1 MDYINFKKANCKNCY
16 KCLRSCPV
24 KAIKFKNHQ
33 AKIEMERC
41 ILCSRCVLV
50 CPQNARKVVNYL
62 DKVKKALN
70 EKKKIV
76 ASIAPSFMGNFNV
89 SYGKIIASLKTLGI
103 KYAEETALGAD
114 MTTRLYKSFLK
125 ENKQDYYITTACPS
139 LNLLVEKYYPELVK
153 YMLPFMSP
161 MVCHGKILKKVYGK
175 DSFTL
180 FIGPCTSK
188 KAEHENY
195 NFENSIDAVLTYEE
209 YLTLLKE
216 NNISM
221 ENLEPLEFDNRSLEL
236 GSYYPITG
244 GIISN
249 LKDELKDKN
258 IKSFYVDG
266 VYACM
271 DIFES
276 IKKGHIK
283 NSFIEASACV
293 GSCIGGPEVIT
304 NNHEYYNKL
313 EKVQNYIEDRQN
325 YIEFYKNKT
334 SKQND
339 LKNFNLNFHRGFVDK
354 SINKEIQYEEEI
366 KNILKSM
373 GKYSKEDELNCGVC
387 GYNTC
392 IDKANAIL
400 EGMAEPD
407 MCLHFMRSKA
417 ENISNII
424 FENTVNCIIT
434 VDDKLNIIEINPAA
448 EKTFMLEKS
457 LVKNK
462 PINFLI
468 SEEDFVK
475 VKESKNNILGKK
487 VTIHNYGLVFIES
500 IIFIEKQNIFLL
512 SLTDITEKEKNKK
525 KLKTLKE
532 SSFSAAEEVIEKQM
546 RVAQEIASLLGETTA
561 ETKITLTKLKRIV
574 ESSDED

>member
-33 AKIEMERC
+33 AKIEIERC

-70 EKKKIV
+70 ENKKII

-89 SYGKIIASLKTLGI
+89 SYGKIVASLKALGI

-114 MTTRLYKSFLK
+114 MTTKLYKSFIK

-139 LNLLVEKYYPELVK
+139 VNLLVEKYYPELVK

-161 MVCHGKILKKVYGK
+161 MACHGKILKTIYGE

-180 FIGPCTSK
+180 FIGPCTAK

-209 YLTLLKE
+209 YLNLLKE
-216 NNISM
+216 HNISM
-221 ENLEPLEFDNRSLEL
+221 EKLEPLEFDNRSLEL
-236 GSYYPITG
+236 GSYYPIAG

-249 LKDELKDKN
+249 FKDELKNKN

-266 VYACM
+266 VYACI

-276 IKKGHIK
+276 MKKGYIK

-313 EKVQNYIEDRQN
+313 EKVQNYIENRQH
-325 YIEFYKNKT
+325 YIKSCENKT
-334 SKQND
+334 DKQKV
-339 LKNFNLNFHRGFVDK
+339 LKNFNLNFHRDFVDK
-354 SINKEIQYEEEI
+354 SINKEIQHEEKI

-373 GKYSKEDELNCGVC
+373 GKYGKEDELNCGVC

-400 EGMAEPD
+400 KGMAEPE

-434 VDDKLNIIEINPAA
+434 VDYQLNIIEINPAA
-448 EKTFMLEKS
+448 EKTFMLEKN

-462 PINFLI
+462 SINFLI
-468 SEEDFVK
+468 SEEDFIK

-487 VTIHNYGLVFIES
+487 ITINNYGLVFIES

-512 SLTDITEKEKNKK
+512 SLTDITEKEKSKE

-561 ETKITLTKLKRIV
+561 ETKITLTNLKRVV
-574 ESSDED
+574 ESSNED

>member
-33 AKIEMERC
+33 AKIEIERC

-70 EKKKIV
+70 GNKKII

-89 SYGKIIASLKTLGI
+89 SYGKIVASLKALGI

-114 MTTRLYKSFLK
+114 MTTKLYKSFIK

-139 LNLLVEKYYPELVK
+139 VNLLVEKYYPELVK

-161 MVCHGKILKKVYGK
+161 MACHGKILKTIYGE

-180 FIGPCTSK
+180 FIGPCTAK

-209 YLTLLKE
+209 YLNLLKE
-216 NNISM
+216 HNISM
-221 ENLEPLEFDNRSLEL
+221 EKLEPLEFDNRSLEL
-236 GSYYPITG
+236 GSYYPIAG

-249 LKDELKDKN
+249 FKDELKNKN

-266 VYACM
+266 VYACI

-276 IKKGHIK
+276 MKKGYIK

-313 EKVQNYIEDRQN
+313 EKVQNYIENRQN
-325 YIEFYKNKT
+325 YIKSSENKT
-334 SKQND
+334 DKQNV
-339 LKNFNLNFHRGFVDK
+339 LKNFNLNFHRDFVDK
-354 SINKEIQYEEEI
+354 SINKEIQHEEKI

-400 EGMAEPD
+400 KGMAEPE

-434 VDDKLNIIEINPAA
+434 VDYQLNIIEINPAA
-448 EKTFMLEKS
+448 EKTFMLEKN

-462 PINFLI
+462 SINFLI
-468 SEEDFVK
+468 SEEDFIK

-487 VTIHNYGLVFIES
+487 ITINNYGLVFIES

-512 SLTDITEKEKNKK
+512 SLTDITEKEKSKE

-561 ETKITLTKLKRIV
+561 ETKITLTNLKRVV
-574 ESSDED
+574 ESSNED

>member
-33 AKIEMERC
+33 AKIEIERC

-70 EKKKIV
+70 GNKKII

-89 SYGKIIASLKTLGI
+89 SYGKIVASLKALGI

-114 MTTRLYKSFLK
+114 MTTKLYKSFIK

-139 LNLLVEKYYPELVK
+139 VNLLVEKYYPELVK

-161 MVCHGKILKKVYGK
+161 MACHGKILKTIYGE

-180 FIGPCTSK
+180 FIGPCTAK

-209 YLTLLKE
+209 YLNLLKE
-216 NNISM
+216 RNISM
-221 ENLEPLEFDNRSLEL
+221 EKLEPLEFDNRSLEL
-236 GSYYPITG
+236 GSYYPIAG

-249 LKDELKDKN
+249 FKDELKNKN

-266 VYACM
+266 VYACI

-276 IKKGHIK
+276 MKKGYIK

-313 EKVQNYIEDRQN
+313 EKVQNYIENRQN
-325 YIEFYKNKT
+325 YIKSCENKT
-334 SKQND
+334 DKQNV
-339 LKNFNLNFHRGFVDK
+339 LKNFNLNFHRDFVDK
-354 SINKEIQYEEEI
+354 SINKEIQHEEKI

-400 EGMAEPD
+400 KGMAEPE

-434 VDDKLNIIEINPAA
+434 VDYQLNIIEINPAA
-448 EKTFMLEKS
+448 EKTFMLEKN

-462 PINFLI
+462 SINFLI
-468 SEEDFVK
+468 SEEDFIK
-475 VKESKNNILGKK
+475 VKEGKNNILGKK
-487 VTIHNYGLVFIES
+487 ITINNYGLVFIES

-512 SLTDITEKEKNKK
+512 SLTDITEKEKSKE

-561 ETKITLTKLKRIV
+561 ETKITLTNLKRVV
-574 ESSDED
+574 ESSNED

>member
-89 SYGKIIASLKTLGI
+89 SHGKIIASLKTLGI

-161 MVCHGKILKKVYGK
+161 MACHGKILKKVYGK

-221 ENLEPLEFDNRSLEL
+221 ENLDPLELDNRSLEL
-236 GSYYPITG
+236 GSYYPIDG

-334 SKQND
+334 DKQND

-354 SINKEIQYEEEI
+354 SINKEIQYEEQI

-400 EGMAEPD
+400 DGMAEPD

-424 FENTVNCIIT
+424 FENTVNCIIM

-525 KLKTLKE
+525 KLKTFKE

>member
-41 ILCSRCVLV
+41 ILCSRCVLI

-125 ENKQDYYITTACPS
+125 ESKQDYYITTACPS

-221 ENLEPLEFDNRSLEL
+221 ENLDPLEFDNRSLEL

-325 YIEFYKNKT
+325 YIEFYKNKM

-475 VKESKNNILGKK
+475 VKESKNSILGKK

>member
-1 MDYINFKKANCKNCY
+1 M
-16 KCLRSCPV
+16 
-24 KAIKFKNHQ
+24 
-33 AKIEMERC
+33 
-41 ILCSRCVLV
+41 
-50 CPQNARKVVNYL
+50 
-62 DKVKKALN
+62 
-70 EKKKIV
+70 
-76 ASIAPSFMGNFNV
+76 
-89 SYGKIIASLKTLGI
+89 
-103 KYAEETALGAD
+103 
-114 MTTRLYKSFLK
+114 
-125 ENKQDYYITTACPS
+125 
-139 LNLLVEKYYPELVK
+139 
-153 YMLPFMSP
+153 
-161 MVCHGKILKKVYGK
+161 
-175 DSFTL
+175 
-180 FIGPCTSK
+180 
-188 KAEHENY
+188 
-195 NFENSIDAVLTYEE
+195 
-209 YLTLLKE
+209 
-216 NNISM
+216 
-221 ENLEPLEFDNRSLEL
+221 EFDNKSLKL
-236 GSYYPITG
+236 GSYYPMPG

-313 EKVQNYIEDRQN
+313 EKVQNYIENRQN
-325 YIEFYKNKT
+325 YIKSYENKAD
-334 SKQND
+334 KQNN
-339 LKNFNLNFHRGFVDK
+339 LESSKLNFHRGFVDK
-354 SINKEIQYEEEI
+354 SIDKEIQYEEQI

-400 EGMAEPD
+400 DGMAEPE

-424 FENTVNCIIT
+424 FENTVNCIIM
-434 VDDKLNIIEINPAA
+434 VDSKLNIIEINPAA
-448 EKTFMLEKS
+448 EKTFMLEKN

-468 SEEDFVK
+468 REEDFIK
-475 VKESKNNILGKK
+475 VKKNKNNILGKK
-487 VTIHNYGLVFIES
+487 ITLNNYGLVFIES

-561 ETKITLTKLKRIV
+561 ETKITLTNLKRIV
-574 ESSDED
+574 ESSDDD

>member
-33 AKIEMERC
+33 AKIEIERC

-70 EKKKIV
+70 GNKKII

-89 SYGKIIASLKTLGI
+89 SYGKIVASLKALGI

-114 MTTRLYKSFLK
+114 MTTKLYKSFIK

-139 LNLLVEKYYPELVK
+139 VNLLVEKYYPELVK

-161 MVCHGKILKKVYGK
+161 MACHGKILKTIYGE

-180 FIGPCTSK
+180 FIGPCTAK

-209 YLTLLKE
+209 YLNLLKE
-216 NNISM
+216 HNISM
-221 ENLEPLEFDNRSLEL
+221 EKLEPLEFDNRSLEL
-236 GSYYPITG
+236 GSYYPIAG

-249 LKDELKDKN
+249 FKDELKNKN

-266 VYACM
+266 VYACI

-276 IKKGHIK
+276 MKKGYIK

-313 EKVQNYIEDRQN
+313 EKVQNYIENRQN
-325 YIEFYKNKT
+325 YIKSCENKT
-334 SKQND
+334 HKQNV
-339 LKNFNLNFHRGFVDK
+339 LKNFNLNFHRDFVDK
-354 SINKEIQYEEEI
+354 SINKEIQHEEKI

-400 EGMAEPD
+400 KGMAEPE

-434 VDDKLNIIEINPAA
+434 VDYQLNIIEINPAA
-448 EKTFMLEKS
+448 EKTFMLEKN

-462 PINFLI
+462 SINFLI
-468 SEEDFVK
+468 SEEDFIK

-487 VTIHNYGLVFIES
+487 ITINNYGLVFIES

-512 SLTDITEKEKNKK
+512 SLTDITEKEKSKE

-561 ETKITLTKLKRIV
+561 ETKITLTNLKRVV
-574 ESSDED
+574 ESSNED

>member
-24 KAIKFKNHQ
+24 KAIKFNNHQ

-70 EKKKIV
+70 KKEKIV

-89 SYGKIIASLKTLGI
+89 SHGKIVASLKSLGI

-114 MTTRLYKSFLK
+114 ITTKLYKSFVK

-139 LNLLVEKYYPELVK
+139 VNLLVEKYYPELVK

-161 MVCHGKILKKVYGK
+161 MTCHGKILKTIYGE

-180 FIGPCTSK
+180 FIGPCTAK

-209 YLTLLKE
+209 YLNLLKE
-216 NNISM
+216 YNICI
-221 ENLEPLEFDNRSLEL
+221 ENLEPMEFDNKSLKL
-236 GSYYPITG
+236 GSYYPMPG

-313 EKVQNYIEDRQN
+313 EKVQNYIENRQN
-325 YIEFYKNKT
+325 YIKSYENKAD
-334 SKQND
+334 KQNN
-339 LKNFNLNFHRGFVDK
+339 LESSKLNFHRGFVDK
-354 SINKEIQYEEEI
+354 SIDKEIQYEEQI

-400 EGMAEPD
+400 EGMAEPE

-424 FENTVNCIIT
+424 FENTVNCIIM
-434 VDDKLNIIEINPAA
+434 VDSKLNIIEINPAA
-448 EKTFMLEKS
+448 EKTFMLEKN

-468 SEEDFVK
+468 REEDFIK
-475 VKESKNNILGKK
+475 VKKNKNNILGKK
-487 VTIHNYGLVFIES
+487 ITINNYGLVFIES

-561 ETKITLTKLKRIV
+561 ETKITLTNLKRIV
-574 ESSDED
+574 ESSDDD

>member
-70 EKKKIV
+70 KKKKIV

-89 SYGKIIASLKTLGI
+89 SHGKIVASLKSLGI

-114 MTTRLYKSFLK
+114 ITTKLYKSFVK

-139 LNLLVEKYYPELVK
+139 VNLLVEKYYPELVK

-161 MVCHGKILKKVYGK
+161 MTCHGKILKTIYGE

-180 FIGPCTSK
+180 FIGPCTAK

-209 YLTLLKE
+209 YLNLLKE
-216 NNISM
+216 YNICI
-221 ENLEPLEFDNRSLEL
+221 ENLEPMEFDNKSLKL
-236 GSYYPITG
+236 GSYYPMPG

-276 IKKGHIK
+276 IKRGHIK

-313 EKVQNYIEDRQN
+313 EKVQNYIENRQN
-325 YIEFYKNKT
+325 YIKSYENKAD
-334 SKQND
+334 KQNN
-339 LKNFNLNFHRGFVDK
+339 LKSSKLNFHRGFIDK
-354 SINKEIQYEEEI
+354 SINKEIQYEEQI

-400 EGMAEPD
+400 EGMAEPE

-424 FENTVNCIIT
+424 FENTVNCIIM
-434 VDDKLNIIEINPAA
+434 VDSKLNIIEINPAA
-448 EKTFMLEKS
+448 EKTFMLEKN

-468 SEEDFVK
+468 REEDFIK
-475 VKESKNNILGKK
+475 VKKNKNNILGKK
-487 VTIHNYGLVFIES
+487 ITINNYGLVFIES

-561 ETKITLTKLKRIV
+561 ETKITLTNLKRIV
-574 ESSDED
+574 ESSDDD

>member
-33 AKIEMERC
+33 AKIEIERC

-62 DKVKKALN
+62 DEVKKALN
-70 EKKKIV
+70 GNKKII

-89 SYGKIIASLKTLGI
+89 SYGKIVASLKALGI

-114 MTTRLYKSFLK
+114 MTTKLYKSFIK

-139 LNLLVEKYYPELVK
+139 VNLLVEKYYPELVK

-161 MVCHGKILKKVYGK
+161 MACHGKILKTIYGE

-180 FIGPCTSK
+180 FIGPCTAK

-209 YLTLLKE
+209 YLNLLKE
-216 NNISM
+216 HNISM
-221 ENLEPLEFDNRSLEL
+221 EKLEPLEFDNRSLEL
-236 GSYYPITG
+236 GSYYPIAG

-249 LKDELKDKN
+249 FKDELKNKN

-266 VYACM
+266 VYACI

-276 IKKGHIK
+276 MKKGYIK

-313 EKVQNYIEDRQN
+313 EKVQNYIENRQN
-325 YIEFYKNKT
+325 YIKSCENKT
-334 SKQND
+334 DKQNV
-339 LKNFNLNFHRGFVDK
+339 LKNFNLNFHRDFVNK
-354 SINKEIQYEEEI
+354 SINKGIQHEEKI

-400 EGMAEPD
+400 KGMAEPE

-434 VDDKLNIIEINPAA
+434 VDYQLNIIEINPAA
-448 EKTFMLEKS
+448 EKTFMLEKN

-462 PINFLI
+462 SINFLI
-468 SEEDFVK
+468 SEEDFIK

-487 VTIHNYGLVFIES
+487 ITINNYGLVFIES

-512 SLTDITEKEKNKK
+512 SLTDITEKEKSKE

-561 ETKITLTKLKRIV
+561 ETKITLTNLKRVV
-574 ESSDED
+574 ESSNED

>member
-33 AKIEMERC
+33 AKIEIERC

-50 CPQNARKVVNYL
+50 CPQNARKVIDYL
-62 DKVKKALN
+62 DKVKNALD

-76 ASIAPSFMGNFNV
+76 VSIAPSFMGNFNV
-89 SYGKIIASLKTLGI
+89 SHGKIVASLKALGI
-103 KYAEETALGAD
+103 KYVEETALGAD
-114 MTTRLYKSFLK
+114 MTTKLYENFLK

-139 LNLLVEKYYPELVK
+139 VNLLVEKYYPELVK

-161 MVCHGKILKKVYGK
+161 MACHGKILKKVYGE

-180 FIGPCTSK
+180 FIGPCTAK

-195 NFENSIDAVLTYEE
+195 NFENSIDAILTYEE
-209 YLTLLKE
+209 YLNLLKE
-216 NNISM
+216 YNIDM
-221 ENLEPLEFDNRSLEL
+221 ENLDPVEFDNRSLKL
-236 GSYYPITG
+236 GSYYPIVG
-244 GIISN
+244 GIIGN

-283 NSFIEASACV
+283 NSFIEVSACV

-313 EKVQNYIEDRQN
+313 EKVQNYIKGRQ
-325 YIEFYKNKT
+325 YCTESYE
-334 SKQND
+334 SKKDKESD
-339 LKNFNLNFHRGFVDK
+339 LKSFDLKFNRSFVDK
-354 SINKEIQYEEEI
+354 SINKEIKHEDQI
-366 KNILKSM
+366 NNILKSM

-400 EGMAEPD
+400 EGMAEPE

-424 FENTVNCIIT
+424 FENTVNCIIM
-434 VDDKLNIIEINPAA
+434 VDYQLNIIEINPAA
-448 EKTFMLEKS
+448 EKTFMLEKN

-462 PINFLI
+462 PIKFLI
-468 SEEDFVK
+468 NEEDFIEVK
-475 VKESKNNILGKK
+475 KSENNILGKK
-487 VTIHNYGLVFIES
+487 ITINNYGLVFIES

-512 SLTDITEKEKNKK
+512 SLTDITEKEQSKE

-532 SSFSAAEEVIEKQM
+532 SSFRAAEEVIEKQM

-561 ETKITLTKLKRIV
+561 ETKITLTNLKRIV
-574 ESSDED
+574 ESSDEN

>member
-33 AKIEMERC
+33 AKIEIERC

-70 EKKKIV
+70 ENKKII

-89 SYGKIIASLKTLGI
+89 SYGKIVASLKALGI

-114 MTTRLYKSFLK
+114 MTTKLYKSFIK

-139 LNLLVEKYYPELVK
+139 VNLLVEKYYPELVK

-161 MVCHGKILKKVYGK
+161 MACHGKILKTIYGE

-180 FIGPCTSK
+180 FIGPCTAK

-209 YLTLLKE
+209 YLNLLKE
-216 NNISM
+216 HNISM
-221 ENLEPLEFDNRSLEL
+221 EKLEPLEFDNRSLEL
-236 GSYYPITG
+236 GSYYPIAG

-249 LKDELKDKN
+249 FKDELKNKN

-266 VYACM
+266 VYACI

-276 IKKGHIK
+276 MKKGYIK

-313 EKVQNYIEDRQN
+313 EKVQNYIENRQN
-325 YIEFYKNKT
+325 YIKSCENKT
-334 SKQND
+334 DKQNV
-339 LKNFNLNFHRGFVDK
+339 LKNFNLNFHRDFIDK
-354 SINKEIQYEEEI
+354 SINKEIQHEEKI
-366 KNILKSM
+366 KNILKTM

-400 EGMAEPD
+400 KGMAEPE

-434 VDDKLNIIEINPAA
+434 VDYQLNIIEINPAA
-448 EKTFMLEKS
+448 EKTFMLEKN

-462 PINFLI
+462 SINFLI
-468 SEEDFVK
+468 SEEDFIK

-487 VTIHNYGLVFIES
+487 ITINNYGLVFIES

-512 SLTDITEKEKNKK
+512 SLTDITEKEKSKE

-561 ETKITLTKLKRIV
+561 ETKITLTNLKRVV
-574 ESSDED
+574 ESSNED

>member
-33 AKIEMERC
+33 AKIEIERC

-70 EKKKIV
+70 ENKKII

-89 SYGKIIASLKTLGI
+89 SYGKIVASLKALGI

-114 MTTRLYKSFLK
+114 MTTKLYKSFIK

-139 LNLLVEKYYPELVK
+139 VNLLVEKYYPELVK

-161 MVCHGKILKKVYGK
+161 MACHGKILKTIYGE

-180 FIGPCTSK
+180 FIGPCTAK

-209 YLTLLKE
+209 YLNLLKE
-216 NNISM
+216 HNISM
-221 ENLEPLEFDNRSLEL
+221 EKLEPLEFDNRSLEL
-236 GSYYPITG
+236 GSYYPIAG

-249 LKDELKDKN
+249 FKDELKNKN

-266 VYACM
+266 VYACI

-276 IKKGHIK
+276 MKKGYIK

-313 EKVQNYIEDRQN
+313 EKVQNYIENRQN
-325 YIEFYKNKT
+325 YIKSCENKT
-334 SKQND
+334 HKQNV
-339 LKNFNLNFHRGFVDK
+339 LKNFNLNFHRDFVDK
-354 SINKEIQYEEEI
+354 SINKEIQHEEKI

-400 EGMAEPD
+400 KGMAEPE

-434 VDDKLNIIEINPAA
+434 VDYQLNIIEINPAA
-448 EKTFMLEKS
+448 EKTFMLEKN

-462 PINFLI
+462 SINFLI
-468 SEEDFVK
+468 SEEDFIK

-487 VTIHNYGLVFIES
+487 ITINNYGLVFIES

-512 SLTDITEKEKNKK
+512 SLTDITEKEKSKE

-561 ETKITLTKLKRIV
+561 ETKITLTNLKRVV
-574 ESSDED
+574 ESSNED

>member
-33 AKIEMERC
+33 AKIEIERC

-70 EKKKIV
+70 ENKKII

-89 SYGKIIASLKTLGI
+89 SYGKIVASLKALGI

-114 MTTRLYKSFLK
+114 MTTKLYKNFIK

-139 LNLLVEKYYPELVK
+139 VNLLVEKYYPELVK

-161 MVCHGKILKKVYGK
+161 MACHGKILKTIYGE

-180 FIGPCTSK
+180 FIGPCTTK

-209 YLTLLKE
+209 YLNLLKE
-216 NNISM
+216 HNISM
-221 ENLEPLEFDNRSLEL
+221 EKLEPLEFDNRSLEL
-236 GSYYPITG
+236 GSYYPIAG

-249 LKDELKDKN
+249 FKDELKNKN

-266 VYACM
+266 VYACI

-276 IKKGHIK
+276 MKKGYIK

-313 EKVQNYIEDRQN
+313 EKVQNYIENRQN
-325 YIEFYKNKT
+325 YIKSCENKT
-334 SKQND
+334 HKQNV
-339 LKNFNLNFHRGFVDK
+339 LKNFNLNFHRDFVDK
-354 SINKEIQYEEEI
+354 SINKEIQDEEKI

-400 EGMAEPD
+400 KGMAEPE

-434 VDDKLNIIEINPAA
+434 VDYQLNIIEINPAA
-448 EKTFMLEKS
+448 EKTFMLEKN

-462 PINFLI
+462 SINFLI
-468 SEEDFVK
+468 SEEDFIK

-487 VTIHNYGLVFIES
+487 ITINNYGLVFIES

-512 SLTDITEKEKNKK
+512 SLTDITEKEKSKE

-561 ETKITLTKLKRIV
+561 ETKITLTNLKRVV
-574 ESSDED
+574 ESSNED

>member
-33 AKIEMERC
+33 AKIEIERC

-70 EKKKIV
+70 ENKKII

-89 SYGKIIASLKTLGI
+89 SYGKIVASLKALGI

-114 MTTRLYKSFLK
+114 MTTKLYKSFIK

-139 LNLLVEKYYPELVK
+139 VNLLVEKYYPELVK

-161 MVCHGKILKKVYGK
+161 MACHGKILKTIYGE

-180 FIGPCTSK
+180 FIGPCTAK

-209 YLTLLKE
+209 YLNLLKE
-216 NNISM
+216 HNISM
-221 ENLEPLEFDNRSLEL
+221 EKLESLEFDNRSLEL

-249 LKDELKDKN
+249 FKDELKNKN

-266 VYACM
+266 VYACI

-276 IKKGHIK
+276 IKKGYIK

-313 EKVQNYIEDRQN
+313 EKVQNYIENRQN
-325 YIEFYKNKT
+325 YIKSCENKT
-334 SKQND
+334 DKQNV
-339 LKNFNLNFHRGFVDK
+339 LKNFNLNFHRCFVDK
-354 SINKEIQYEEEI
+354 SINKEIQHEEKI

-400 EGMAEPD
+400 KGMAEPE

-434 VDDKLNIIEINPAA
+434 VDYQLNIIEINPAA
-448 EKTFMLEKS
+448 EKTFMLEKN

-468 SEEDFVK
+468 SKEDFIK

-487 VTIHNYGLVFIES
+487 ITINNYGLVFIES

-512 SLTDITEKEKNKK
+512 SLTDITEKEKNKE

-561 ETKITLTKLKRIV
+561 ETKITLTNLKRVV

>member
-33 AKIEMERC
+33 AKIEIERC

-70 EKKKIV
+70 ENKKII

-89 SYGKIIASLKTLGI
+89 SYGKIVASLKALGI

-114 MTTRLYKSFLK
+114 MTTKLYKSFIK

-139 LNLLVEKYYPELVK
+139 VNLLVEKYYPELVK

-161 MVCHGKILKKVYGK
+161 MACHGKILKTIYGE

-180 FIGPCTSK
+180 FIGPCTAK

-209 YLTLLKE
+209 YLNLLKE
-216 NNISM
+216 HNISM
-221 ENLEPLEFDNRSLEL
+221 EKLEPLEFDNRSLEL
-236 GSYYPITG
+236 GSYYPIAG

-249 LKDELKDKN
+249 FKDELKNKN

-266 VYACM
+266 VYACI

-276 IKKGHIK
+276 MKKGYIK
-283 NSFIEASACV
+283 NSFIETSACV

-313 EKVQNYIEDRQN
+313 EKVQNYIENRQN
-325 YIEFYKNKT
+325 YIKSCENKT
-334 SKQND
+334 DKQNV
-339 LKNFNLNFHRGFVDK
+339 LKNFNLNFHRDFVDK
-354 SINKEIQYEEEI
+354 SINKEIQHEEKI

-400 EGMAEPD
+400 KGMAEPE

-434 VDDKLNIIEINPAA
+434 VDYQLNIIEINPAA
-448 EKTFMLEKS
+448 EKTFMLEKN

-462 PINFLI
+462 SINFLI
-468 SEEDFVK
+468 SEEDFIK

-487 VTIHNYGLVFIES
+487 ITINNYGLVFIES

-512 SLTDITEKEKNKK
+512 SLTDITEKEKSKE

-561 ETKITLTKLKRIV
+561 ETKITLTNLKRVV
-574 ESSDED
+574 ESSNED

>member
-89 SYGKIIASLKTLGI
+89 SHGKIIASLKTLGI

-161 MVCHGKILKKVYGK
+161 MACHGKILKKVYGK

-221 ENLEPLEFDNRSLEL
+221 ENLDPLELDNRSLEL
-236 GSYYPITG
+236 GSYYPIDG

-334 SKQND
+334 DKQND

-354 SINKEIQYEEEI
+354 SINKEIQYEEQI

-424 FENTVNCIIT
+424 FENTVNCIIM

>member
-33 AKIEMERC
+33 AKIEIERC

-70 EKKKIV
+70 GNKKII

-89 SYGKIIASLKTLGI
+89 SYGKIVASLKALGI

-114 MTTRLYKSFLK
+114 MTTKLYKSFIK

-139 LNLLVEKYYPELVK
+139 VNLLVEKYYPELVK

-161 MVCHGKILKKVYGK
+161 MACHGKILKTIYGE

-180 FIGPCTSK
+180 FIGPCTAK

-209 YLTLLKE
+209 YLNLLKE
-216 NNISM
+216 HNISM
-221 ENLEPLEFDNRSLEL
+221 EKLEPLEFDNRSLEL
-236 GSYYPITG
+236 GSYYPIAG

-249 LKDELKDKN
+249 FKDELKNKN

-266 VYACM
+266 VYACI

-276 IKKGHIK
+276 MKKGYIK

-313 EKVQNYIEDRQN
+313 EKVQNYIENRQN
-325 YIEFYKNKT
+325 YIKSCENKT
-334 SKQND
+334 DKQNV
-339 LKNFNLNFHRGFVDK
+339 LKNFNLNFHRDFVDK
-354 SINKEIQYEEEI
+354 SINKEIQHEEKI

-400 EGMAEPD
+400 KGMAEPE

-434 VDDKLNIIEINPAA
+434 VDYQLNIIEINPAA
-448 EKTFMLEKS
+448 EKTFMLEKN

-462 PINFLI
+462 SINFLI
-468 SEEDFVK
+468 SEEDFIK
-475 VKESKNNILGKK
+475 VKEGKNNILGKK
-487 VTIHNYGLVFIES
+487 ITINNYGLVFIES

-512 SLTDITEKEKNKK
+512 SLTDITEKEKSKE

-546 RVAQEIASLLGETTA
+546 RVAQEIASLLGETTS
-561 ETKITLTKLKRIV
+561 ETKITLTNLKRVV
-574 ESSDED
+574 ESSNED

>member
-33 AKIEMERC
+33 AKIEIERC

-70 EKKKIV
+70 GNKKII

-89 SYGKIIASLKTLGI
+89 SYGKIVASLKALGI

-114 MTTRLYKSFLK
+114 MTTKLYKSFIK

-139 LNLLVEKYYPELVK
+139 VNLLVEKYYPELVK

-161 MVCHGKILKKVYGK
+161 MACHGKILKTIYGE

-180 FIGPCTSK
+180 FIGPCTAK
-188 KAEHENY
+188 KAEHENF

-209 YLTLLKE
+209 YLNLLKE
-216 NNISM
+216 HNISM
-221 ENLEPLEFDNRSLEL
+221 EKLEPLEFDNRSLEL
-236 GSYYPITG
+236 GSYYPIAG

-249 LKDELKDKN
+249 FKDELKNKN

-266 VYACM
+266 VYACI

-276 IKKGHIK
+276 MKKGYIK

-313 EKVQNYIEDRQN
+313 EKVQNYIENRQN
-325 YIEFYKNKT
+325 YIKSCENKT
-334 SKQND
+334 DKQNV
-339 LKNFNLNFHRGFVDK
+339 LKNFNLNFHRDFVDK
-354 SINKEIQYEEEI
+354 SINKEIQHEEKI
-366 KNILKSM
+366 KNILKTM

-400 EGMAEPD
+400 KGMAEPE

-434 VDDKLNIIEINPAA
+434 VDYQLNIIEINPAA
-448 EKTFMLEKS
+448 EKTFMLEKN

-462 PINFLI
+462 SINFLI
-468 SEEDFVK
+468 SEEDFIK

-487 VTIHNYGLVFIES
+487 ITINNYGLVFIES

-512 SLTDITEKEKNKK
+512 SLTDITEKEKSKE

-561 ETKITLTKLKRIV
+561 ETKITLTNLKRVV
-574 ESSDED
+574 ESSNED

>member
-33 AKIEMERC
+33 AKIEIERC

-70 EKKKIV
+70 ENKKII

-89 SYGKIIASLKTLGI
+89 SYGKIVASLKALGI

-114 MTTRLYKSFLK
+114 MTTKLYKSFIK

-139 LNLLVEKYYPELVK
+139 VNLLVEKYYPELVK

-161 MVCHGKILKKVYGK
+161 MACHGKILKTIYGE

-180 FIGPCTSK
+180 FIGPCTAK

-209 YLTLLKE
+209 YLNLLKE
-216 NNISM
+216 HNISM
-221 ENLEPLEFDNRSLEL
+221 EKLEPLEFDNRSLEL
-236 GSYYPITG
+236 GSYYPIAG

-249 LKDELKDKN
+249 FKDELKNKN

-266 VYACM
+266 VYACI

-276 IKKGHIK
+276 MKKGYIK

-313 EKVQNYIEDRQN
+313 EKVQNYIENRQN
-325 YIEFYKNKT
+325 YIKSCENKT
-334 SKQND
+334 DKQNV
-339 LKNFNLNFHRGFVDK
+339 LKNFNLNFHRDFVDK
-354 SINKEIQYEEEI
+354 SINKEIQHEEKI

-400 EGMAEPD
+400 KGMAEPE

-434 VDDKLNIIEINPAA
+434 VDYQLNIIEINPAA
-448 EKTFMLEKS
+448 EKTFMLEKN

-462 PINFLI
+462 SINFLI
-468 SEEDFVK
+468 SEEDFIK

-487 VTIHNYGLVFIES
+487 ITINNYGLVFIES

-512 SLTDITEKEKNKK
+512 SLTDITEKEKSKE

-561 ETKITLTKLKRIV
+561 ETKITLTNLKRVV
-574 ESSDED
+574 ESSNED

>member
-33 AKIEMERC
+33 AKIEIERC

-70 EKKKIV
+70 GNKKII

-89 SYGKIIASLKTLGI
+89 SYGKIVASLKALGI

-114 MTTRLYKSFLK
+114 MTTKLYKSFIK

-139 LNLLVEKYYPELVK
+139 VNLLVEKYYPELVK

-161 MVCHGKILKKVYGK
+161 MACHGKILKTIYGE

-180 FIGPCTSK
+180 FIGPCTAK

-209 YLTLLKE
+209 YLNLLKE
-216 NNISM
+216 HNISM
-221 ENLEPLEFDNRSLEL
+221 EKLEPLEFDNRSLEL
-236 GSYYPITG
+236 GSYYPIAG

-249 LKDELKDKN
+249 FKDELKNKN

-266 VYACM
+266 VYACI

-276 IKKGHIK
+276 MKKGYIK

-313 EKVQNYIEDRQN
+313 EKVQNYIENRQN
-325 YIEFYKNKT
+325 YIKSSENKT
-334 SKQND
+334 DKQNV
-339 LKNFNLNFHRGFVDK
+339 LKNFNLNFHRDFVDK
-354 SINKEIQYEEEI
+354 SINKEIQHEEKI
-366 KNILKSM
+366 KNILKTM

-400 EGMAEPD
+400 KGMAEPE

-424 FENTVNCIIT
+424 FDNTVNCIIT
-434 VDDKLNIIEINPAA
+434 VDYQLNIIEINPAA
-448 EKTFMLEKS
+448 EKTFMLEKN

-462 PINFLI
+462 SINFLI
-468 SEEDFVK
+468 SEEDFIK

-487 VTIHNYGLVFIES
+487 ITINNYGLVFIES

-512 SLTDITEKEKNKK
+512 SLTDITEKEKSKE

-561 ETKITLTKLKRIV
+561 ETKITLTNLKRVV
-574 ESSDED
+574 ESSNED

>member
-33 AKIEMERC
+33 AKIEIERC

-50 CPQNARKVVNYL
+50 CPQNARKVINYL

-70 EKKKIV
+70 ENKKII

-89 SYGKIIASLKTLGI
+89 SYGKIVASLKALGI

-114 MTTRLYKSFLK
+114 MTTKLYKSFIK

-139 LNLLVEKYYPELVK
+139 VNLLVEKYYPELVK

-161 MVCHGKILKKVYGK
+161 MACHGKILKTIYGE

-180 FIGPCTSK
+180 FIGPCTAK

-209 YLTLLKE
+209 YLNLLKE
-216 NNISM
+216 HNISM
-221 ENLEPLEFDNRSLEL
+221 EKLEPLEFDNRSLEL
-236 GSYYPITG
+236 GSYYPIAG

-249 LKDELKDKN
+249 FKDELKNKN

-266 VYACM
+266 VYACI

-276 IKKGHIK
+276 MKKGYIK

-313 EKVQNYIEDRQN
+313 EKVQNYIENRQN
-325 YIEFYKNKT
+325 YIKSCENKT
-334 SKQND
+334 DKQNV
-339 LKNFNLNFHRGFVDK
+339 LKNFNLNFHRDFVDK
-354 SINKEIQYEEEI
+354 SINKEIQHEEKI

-400 EGMAEPD
+400 KGMAEPE

-434 VDDKLNIIEINPAA
+434 VDYQLNIIEINPAA
-448 EKTFMLEKS
+448 EKTFMLEKN

-462 PINFLI
+462 SINFLI
-468 SEEDFVK
+468 SEEDFIK

-487 VTIHNYGLVFIES
+487 ITINNYGLVFIES

-512 SLTDITEKEKNKK
+512 SLTDITEKEKSKE

-561 ETKITLTKLKRIV
+561 ETKITLTNLKRVV
-574 ESSDED
+574 ESSNED

>member
-33 AKIEMERC
+33 AKIEIERC

-50 CPQNARKVVNYL
+50 CPQNARKVANYL
-62 DKVKKALN
+62 DKVKNALS
-70 EKKKIV
+70 EKKNIV

-89 SYGKIIASLKTLGI
+89 SYGKIIASLKKLGI

-114 MTTRLYKSFLK
+114 ITTKLYKNFIK
-125 ENKQDYYITTACPS
+125 ETNKDYYITTACPS
-139 LNLLVEKYYPELVK
+139 VNLLIEKYYPELVQ

-161 MVCHGKILKKVYGK
+161 MACHGKILKKVYG
-175 DSFTL
+175 DNFFTL
-180 FIGPCTSK
+180 FIGPCTAK

-195 NFENSIDAVLTYEE
+195 AFENSIDAVLTYEE

-216 NNISM
+216 NNINM
-221 ENLEPLEFDNRSLEL
+221 DNLDSIDFDNKSLKL
-236 GSYYPITG
+236 GSYYPVTG
-244 GIISN
+244 GIINS
-249 LKDELKDKN
+249 LKDTLQDKH

-313 EKVQNYIEDRQN
+313 EKVQNYIENRQN
-325 YIEFYKNKT
+325 HAKYHKDKITN
-334 SKQND
+334 QDD
-339 LKNFNLNFHRGFVDK
+339 LIKLNLNFNRKFIDK
-354 SINKEIQYEEEI
+354 SLNKHIEDEKEIE
-366 KNILKSM
+366 NILKSM

-392 IDKANAIL
+392 RDKAQAIL
-400 EGMAEPD
+400 DGMAEPD

-424 FENTVNCIIT
+424 FENTVNCIIMI
-434 VDDKLNIIEINPAA
+434 DNKLNIIEINPAA
-448 EKTFMLEKS
+448 EKTFMLEKN

-468 SEEDFVK
+468 KEEDFITVR
-475 VKESKNNILGKK
+475 ESKNNILGKK
-487 VTIHNYGLVFIES
+487 ISINNYGLVFIES
-500 IIFIEKQNIFLL
+500 IIYIEKQNIFLL

-532 SSFSAAEEVIEKQM
+532 SSFNAAEEVIEKQM

-561 ETKITLTKLKRIV
+561 ETKITLTNLKKIV
-574 ESSDED
+574 ESSEKD

>member
-33 AKIEMERC
+33 AKIEIERC

-70 EKKKIV
+70 ENKKII

-89 SYGKIIASLKTLGI
+89 SYGKIVASLKALGI

-114 MTTRLYKSFLK
+114 MTTKLYKIFIK

-139 LNLLVEKYYPELVK
+139 VNLLVEKYYPELVK

-161 MVCHGKILKKVYGK
+161 MACHGKILKTIYGE

-180 FIGPCTSK
+180 FIGPCTAK

-209 YLTLLKE
+209 YLNLLKE
-216 NNISM
+216 HNISM
-221 ENLEPLEFDNRSLEL
+221 EKLEPLEFDNRSLES
-236 GSYYPITG
+236 GSYYPIAG

-249 LKDELKDKN
+249 FKDELKNKN

-266 VYACM
+266 VYACI

-313 EKVQNYIEDRQN
+313 EKVQNYIENRQN
-325 YIEFYKNKT
+325 YIKSCQNKIY
-334 SKQND
+334 KQNV
-339 LKNFNLNFHRGFVDK
+339 LKNFNLNFHRDFVDK
-354 SINKEIQYEEEI
+354 SINKEIQHEEKI

-400 EGMAEPD
+400 KGMAEPD

-434 VDDKLNIIEINPAA
+434 VDYQLNIIEINPAA
-448 EKTFMLEKS
+448 EKTFMLEKN

-468 SEEDFVK
+468 SEEDFIK

-487 VTIHNYGLVFIES
+487 ITINNYGLVFIES

-512 SLTDITEKEKNKK
+512 SLTDITEKEKNKE

-561 ETKITLTKLKRIV
+561 ETKITLTNLKRVV

>member
-33 AKIEMERC
+33 AKIEIERC

-70 EKKKIV
+70 GNKKII

-89 SYGKIIASLKTLGI
+89 SYGKIVASLKALGI

-114 MTTRLYKSFLK
+114 MTTKLYKSFIK

-139 LNLLVEKYYPELVK
+139 VNLLVEKYYPELVK

-161 MVCHGKILKKVYGK
+161 MACHGKILKTIYGE

-180 FIGPCTSK
+180 FIGPCTAK

-209 YLTLLKE
+209 YLNLLKE
-216 NNISM
+216 HNISM
-221 ENLEPLEFDNRSLEL
+221 EKLEPLEFDNRSLGL
-236 GSYYPITG
+236 GSYYPIAG

-249 LKDELKDKN
+249 FKDELKNKN

-266 VYACM
+266 VYACI
-271 DIFES
+271 DIFEG
-276 IKKGHIK
+276 IKKGYIK
-283 NSFIEASACV
+283 DSFIEASACV

-313 EKVQNYIEDRQN
+313 EKVQNYIENRQS
-325 YIEFYKNKT
+325 YIKSCENKT
-334 SKQND
+334 DKQNL
-339 LKNFNLNFHRGFVDK
+339 LKDFNLNFHRDFVDK
-354 SINKEIQYEEEI
+354 SINKEIQHEEKI

-400 EGMAEPD
+400 KGMAEPE

-434 VDDKLNIIEINPAA
+434 VDYQLNIIEINPAA
-448 EKTFMLEKS
+448 EKTFMLEKN

-468 SEEDFVK
+468 SEEDFIK

-487 VTIHNYGLVFIES
+487 ITINNYRLVFIES

-512 SLTDITEKEKNKK
+512 SLTDITEKEKNKE

-561 ETKITLTKLKRIV
+561 ETKITLTNLKRVV
-574 ESSDED
+574 ESSNED

>member
-33 AKIEMERC
+33 AKIEIERC

-70 EKKKIV
+70 ENKKII

-89 SYGKIIASLKTLGI
+89 SYGKIVASLKALGI

-114 MTTRLYKSFLK
+114 MTTKLYKSFIK

-139 LNLLVEKYYPELVK
+139 VNLLVEKYYPELVK

-161 MVCHGKILKKVYGK
+161 MACHGKILKTIYGE

-180 FIGPCTSK
+180 FIGPCTAK

-209 YLTLLKE
+209 YLNLLKE
-216 NNISM
+216 HNISM
-221 ENLEPLEFDNRSLEL
+221 EKLESLEFDNRSLEL
-236 GSYYPITG
+236 GSYYPIAG

-249 LKDELKDKN
+249 FKDELKNKN

-266 VYACM
+266 VYACI

-276 IKKGHIK
+276 IKKGYIK

-313 EKVQNYIEDRQN
+313 EKVQNYIENRQN
-325 YIEFYKNKT
+325 YIKSCENKT
-334 SKQND
+334 DKQNV
-339 LKNFNLNFHRGFVDK
+339 LKNFNLNFHRCFVDK
-354 SINKEIQYEEEI
+354 SINKEIQHEEKI

-400 EGMAEPD
+400 KGMAEPE

-434 VDDKLNIIEINPAA
+434 VDYQLNIIEINPAA
-448 EKTFMLEKS
+448 EKTFMLEKN

-468 SEEDFVK
+468 SEEDFIK

-487 VTIHNYGLVFIES
+487 ITINNYGLVFIES

-512 SLTDITEKEKNKK
+512 SLTDITEKEKNKE

-561 ETKITLTKLKRIV
+561 ETKITLTNLKRVV

>member
-89 SYGKIIASLKTLGI
+89 SHGKIIASLKTLGI

-161 MVCHGKILKKVYGK
+161 MACHGKILKKVYGK

-221 ENLEPLEFDNRSLEL
+221 ENLDPLELDNRSLEL
-236 GSYYPITG
+236 GSYYPIDG

-334 SKQND
+334 DKQND

-354 SINKEIQYEEEI
+354 SINKEIQYEEQI

-424 FENTVNCIIT
+424 FENTVNCIIM

-487 VTIHNYGLVFIES
+487 ITIHNYGLVFIES
-500 IIFIEKQNIFLL
+500 IIFIEKQSIFLL

>member
-33 AKIEMERC
+33 AKIEIERC

-70 EKKKIV
+70 ENKKII

-89 SYGKIIASLKTLGI
+89 SYGKIVASLKALGI

-114 MTTRLYKSFLK
+114 MTTKLYKNFIK

-139 LNLLVEKYYPELVK
+139 VNLLVEKYYPELVK

-161 MVCHGKILKKVYGK
+161 MACHGKILKTIYGE

-180 FIGPCTSK
+180 FIGPCTAK

-209 YLTLLKE
+209 YLNLLKE
-216 NNISM
+216 HNINM
-221 ENLEPLEFDNRSLEL
+221 EKLEPLEFDNRSLEL
-236 GSYYPITG
+236 GSYYPIAG

-249 LKDELKDKN
+249 FKDELKNKN

-266 VYACM
+266 VYACI

-276 IKKGHIK
+276 IKKGYIK
-283 NSFIEASACV
+283 DSFIEASACV

-313 EKVQNYIEDRQN
+313 EKVQNYIENRQN
-325 YIEFYKNKT
+325 YIKSCENKT
-334 SKQND
+334 DKQNV
-339 LKNFNLNFHRGFVDK
+339 LKNFNLNFHRDFVDK
-354 SINKEIQYEEEI
+354 SINKEIQHEEKI
-366 KNILKSM
+366 KNTLKSM
-373 GKYSKEDELNCGVC
+373 GKYGKEDELNCGVC

-400 EGMAEPD
+400 KGMAEPE

-434 VDDKLNIIEINPAA
+434 VDYQLNIIEINPAA
-448 EKTFMLEKS
+448 EKTFMVEKN

-468 SEEDFVK
+468 SEEDFIK

-487 VTIHNYGLVFIES
+487 ITINNYGLVFIES

-512 SLTDITEKEKNKK
+512 SLTDITEKEKNKE

-561 ETKITLTKLKRIV
+561 ETKITLTNLKRAV
-574 ESSDED
+574 ESSNED

>member
-1 MDYINFKKANCKNCY
+1 
-16 KCLRSCPV
+16 
-24 KAIKFKNHQ
+24 
-33 AKIEMERC
+33 
-41 ILCSRCVLV
+41 
-50 CPQNARKVVNYL
+50 
-62 DKVKKALN
+62 
-70 EKKKIV
+70 
-76 ASIAPSFMGNFNV
+76 
-89 SYGKIIASLKTLGI
+89 
-103 KYAEETALGAD
+103 
-114 MTTRLYKSFLK
+114 
-125 ENKQDYYITTACPS
+125 
-139 LNLLVEKYYPELVK
+139 
-153 YMLPFMSP
+153 
-161 MVCHGKILKKVYGK
+161 
-175 DSFTL
+175 
-180 FIGPCTSK
+180 
-188 KAEHENY
+188 
-195 NFENSIDAVLTYEE
+195 
-209 YLTLLKE
+209 
-216 NNISM
+216 
-221 ENLEPLEFDNRSLEL
+221 
-236 GSYYPITG
+236 
-244 GIISN
+244 
-249 LKDELKDKN
+249 
-258 IKSFYVDG
+258 
-266 VYACM
+266 
-271 DIFES
+271 
-276 IKKGHIK
+276 
-283 NSFIEASACV
+283 
-293 GSCIGGPEVIT
+293 
-304 NNHEYYNKL
+304 
-313 EKVQNYIEDRQN
+313 
-325 YIEFYKNKT
+325 
-334 SKQND
+334 
-339 LKNFNLNFHRGFVDK
+339 
-354 SINKEIQYEEEI
+354 
-366 KNILKSM
+366 M

-512 SLTDITEKEKNKK
+512 SLTDITEKERNKK

>member
-33 AKIEMERC
+33 AKIEIERC

-70 EKKKIV
+70 ENKKII

-89 SYGKIIASLKTLGI
+89 SYGEIVASLKALGI

-114 MTTRLYKSFLK
+114 MTTKLYKSFIK

-139 LNLLVEKYYPELVK
+139 VNLLVEKYYPELVK
-153 YMLPFMSP
+153 YIFPFMSP
-161 MVCHGKILKKVYGK
+161 MACHGKILKKVYGE

-180 FIGPCTSK
+180 FIGPCTAK
-188 KAEHENY
+188 KAEYENY
-195 NFENSIDAVLTYEE
+195 DFENSIDAVLTYEE
-209 YLTLLKE
+209 YLNLLKE
-216 NNISM
+216 YNINM
-221 ENLEPLEFDNRSLEL
+221 ENLNPIEFDNKSLEL
-236 GSYYPITG
+236 GSYYPIAG
-244 GIISN
+244 GIINN

-266 VYACM
+266 AYACM

-313 EKVQNYIEDRQN
+313 EKVQNYIENRQN
-325 YIEFYKNKT
+325 FIKSYKDKID
-334 SKQND
+334 KQNY
-339 LKNFNLNFHRGFVDK
+339 LKNFNLNFHRSFTDK
-354 SINKEIQYEEEI
+354 SINKEIQYEEQI

-392 IDKANAIL
+392 IDKAKAIL
-400 EGMAEPD
+400 EGMAEPE

-434 VDDKLNIIEINPAA
+434 VDYQLNIIEINPAA
-448 EKTFMLEKS
+448 EKTFMLEKN

-468 SEEDFVK
+468 GEEDFIK

-487 VTIHNYGLVFIES
+487 ITINNYGLVFIES

-512 SLTDITEKEKNKK
+512 SLTDITEKEKSKE

-561 ETKITLTKLKRIV
+561 ETKITLTNLKRVV

>member
-33 AKIEMERC
+33 AKIEIERC

-70 EKKKIV
+70 GNKKII

-89 SYGKIIASLKTLGI
+89 SYGEIVASLKALGI

-114 MTTRLYKSFLK
+114 MTTKLYKSFIK

-139 LNLLVEKYYPELVK
+139 VNLLVEKYYPELVK

-161 MVCHGKILKKVYGK
+161 MACHGKILKTIYGE

-180 FIGPCTSK
+180 FIGPCTAK

-209 YLTLLKE
+209 YLNLLKE
-216 NNISM
+216 HNISM
-221 ENLEPLEFDNRSLEL
+221 EKLEPLEFDNRSLEL
-236 GSYYPITG
+236 GSYYPIAG

-249 LKDELKDKN
+249 FKDELKNKN

-266 VYACM
+266 VYACI

-276 IKKGHIK
+276 MKKGYIK

-313 EKVQNYIEDRQN
+313 EKVQNYIENRQN
-325 YIEFYKNKT
+325 YIKSCENKT
-334 SKQND
+334 DKQNV
-339 LKNFNLNFHRGFVDK
+339 LKNFNLNFHRDFVDK
-354 SINKEIQYEEEI
+354 SINKEIQHEEKI
-366 KNILKSM
+366 KNILKTM

-400 EGMAEPD
+400 KGMAEPE

-434 VDDKLNIIEINPAA
+434 VDYQLNIIEINPAA
-448 EKTFMLEKS
+448 EKTFMLEKN

-462 PINFLI
+462 SINFLI
-468 SEEDFVK
+468 SEEDFIK

-487 VTIHNYGLVFIES
+487 ITINNYGLVFIES

-512 SLTDITEKEKNKK
+512 SLTDITEKEKSKE

-561 ETKITLTKLKRIV
+561 ETKITLTNLKRVV
-574 ESSDED
+574 ESSNED

>member
-1 MDYINFKKANCKNCY
+1 
-16 KCLRSCPV
+16 
-24 KAIKFKNHQ
+24 
-33 AKIEMERC
+33 C

-70 EKKKIV
+70 KKEKIV

-89 SYGKIIASLKTLGI
+89 SHGKIVASLKSLGI

-114 MTTRLYKSFLK
+114 ITTKLYKSFIK

-139 LNLLVEKYYPELVK
+139 VNLLVEKYYPELVK

-161 MVCHGKILKKVYGK
+161 MTCHGKILKTIYGE

-180 FIGPCTSK
+180 FIGPCTAK

-209 YLTLLKE
+209 YLNLLKE
-216 NNISM
+216 YNICI
-221 ENLEPLEFDNRSLEL
+221 ENLESMEFDNKSLKL
-236 GSYYPITG
+236 GSYYPMPG

-313 EKVQNYIEDRQN
+313 EKVQNYIENRQN
-325 YIEFYKNKT
+325 YIKSYENKAD
-334 SKQND
+334 KQNN
-339 LKNFNLNFHRGFVDK
+339 LESSKLNFHRGFVDK
-354 SINKEIQYEEEI
+354 SIDKEIQYEEQI

-400 EGMAEPD
+400 DGMAEPE

-424 FENTVNCIIT
+424 FENTVNCIIM
-434 VDDKLNIIEINPAA
+434 VDSKLNIIEINPAA
-448 EKTFMLEKS
+448 EKTFMLEKN

-468 SEEDFVK
+468 REEDFIK
-475 VKESKNNILGKK
+475 VKKNKNNILGKK
-487 VTIHNYGLVFIES
+487 ITLNNYGLVFIES

-561 ETKITLTKLKRIV
+561 ETKITLTNLKRIV
-574 ESSDED
+574 ESSDDD

>member
-114 MTTRLYKSFLK
+114 ITTRLYKSFLK

-161 MVCHGKILKKVYGK
+161 MACHGKILKKVYGK

-221 ENLEPLEFDNRSLEL
+221 ESLDPLEFDNRSLEL
-236 GSYYPITG
+236 GSYYPIAG

-283 NSFIEASACV
+283 NSFIEASTCV

-334 SKQND
+334 DKQND

-354 SINKEIQYEEEI
+354 SINKEIQYEEQI

-512 SLTDITEKEKNKK
+512 SLTDITEKEKSKK